1 MRFKEKKMSVNISKI
16 SAALF
21 SVYAAYCFLTGC
33 FAYYISVD
41 FKMFSLSLWVE
52 FIYSLSTA
60 AFAVCL
66 MLYIFKGIKAN
77 FFKKALPLWLFINAV
92 LSTGL
97 STYPTEGGIYAF
109 FSYAAG
115 FIIRYSL
122 IFLILW
128 LLDEKSGDE
137 RIFRISVTAVL
148 LGFAESVM
156 IFLKQYFEILLY
168 TQPQVSIRGIL
179 YFVIFLALFIAA
191 LILRKS
197 KIRAVYCIS
206 KIYLLLYCFFAAV
219 LTLLLKI
226 SYFFI
231 PEYINTENFFN
242 IMKSDLILDADF
254 IACIGCAIIFVLTIK
269 SVKVKK

>member
-1 MRFKEKKMSVNISKI
+1 MSVNISKI

-41 FKMFSLSLWVE
+41 FKMFSFSLWVE

-97 STYPTEGGIYAF
+97 SVYPAEGGIYAF

-128 LLDEKSGDE
+128 LLDEKSGNE
-137 RIFRISVTAVL
+137 RIFRLSAAAVL
-148 LGFAESVM
+148 LGFAEALM
-156 IFLKQYFEILLY
+156 IFLKQYFQILFY
-168 TQPQVSIRGIL
+168 TQPQISIRGIL
-179 YFVIFLALFIAA
+179 YFVLLLTLFIAA
-191 LILRKS
+191 AGLRKAENKALS
-197 KIRAVYCIS
+197 YTAKII
-206 KIYLLLYCFFAAV
+206 LLLYSIYMAV
-219 LTLLLKI
+219 STIMQKV
-226 SYFFI
+226 SYFFNM
-231 PEYINTENFFN
+231 PKYILYDTGFYD
-242 IMKSDLILDADF
+242 IVTSDLLFDA
-254 IACIGCAIIFVLTIK
+254 ALLSGIGCAIIFVLTIK
-269 SVKVKK
+269 SFKVKK